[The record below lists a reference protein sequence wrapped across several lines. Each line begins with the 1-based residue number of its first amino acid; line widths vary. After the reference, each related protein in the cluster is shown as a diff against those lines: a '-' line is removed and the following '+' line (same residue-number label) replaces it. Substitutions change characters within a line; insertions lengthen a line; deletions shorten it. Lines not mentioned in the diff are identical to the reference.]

1 MFSLPNK
8 IMNKKYVNKVLAV
21 ATAVTMVVP
30 MVGMNV
36 FAEDANTKTGQT
48 NVEYTVQES
57 YTWSVPTK
65 ITFTSNNTK
74 ITTSGTTGATQ
85 DVQVTKNIIP
95 NNKKLVISV
104 TNQDYKIQ
112 TTDGASLNYKVS
124 VKGTGDQYNELTSTK
139 KDVLSVDAGTNT
151 GSATLKFELTKDPV
165 EKAGTY
171 TGIVSYTSKLENK

>member
-1 MFSLPNK
+1 MPNK
-8 IMNKKYVNKVLAV
+8 IMMKKYARKVLA
-21 ATAVTMVVP
+21 ATMAVSMMVP
-30 MVGMNV
+30 MMGMNV
-36 FAEDANTKTGQT
+36 FAADANTTKGTT
-48 NVEYTVQES
+48 NVEYNVQES
-57 YTWSVPTK
+57 YKWSVPTK
-65 ITFTSNNTK
+65 ITFTSDNTE

-85 DVQVTKNIIP
+85 DVQVTQNIIP

-104 TNQDYKIQ
+104 TNNDYKIQ

-124 VKGTGDQYNELTSTK
+124 VKGTGNQYNELTSTK

-171 TGIVSYTSKLENK
+171 TGTVSYTSALAAK